1 MPEPP
6 PYLSLD
12 ARVEYLVSNDY
23 FAAESITEE
32 HRARLA
38 RMNFHSFLGYARNYR
53 KLRQDG
59 HLEGVSGTPDD
70 VFALIDLDHQVAAH
84 AFSAIRAAELR
95 LRATMVEC
103 YCEHH
108 DPHRAFLDPGTYN
121 AKSARD
127 DGAALVA
134 KLVDG
139 ALRYGEPYVANH
151 ISAAAKDAGLVPTP
165 KRFDWG
171 QSEAHTALLS
181 GLPLWAL
188 VDSMSLGTLGRLIE
202 TCKPIQD
209 EPPLWERI
217 AGELS
222 IHKSVFLT
230 SLVSMSN
237 TRNSI
242 AHHARLWMN
251 TTTNSPKR
259 HKRFA
264 KRLRGANNKSHYY
277 ALVNIAVFLEGESQT
292 SYLAELDRLTG
303 GSQPYAVGIRELPHR
318 PPSGT
323 PSHDAQS
330 GSSRPASG

>member
-12 ARVEYLVSNDY
+12 ERVEYLVQGNY
-23 FAAESITEE
+23 FTAGSVTEE
-32 HRARLA
+32 DRARLA

-53 KLRQDG
+53 NLRRDG
-59 HLEGVSGTPDD
+59 YLEGTTGTPDD
-70 VFALIDLDHQVAAH
+70 VFALVDRDHQVAAY

-95 LRATMVEC
+95 LRAATVEC

-108 DPHRAFLDPGTYN
+108 DPHEAFLDPGTYF
-121 AKSARD
+121 AKSDRD
-127 DGAALVA
+127 DGSALVA
-134 KLVDG
+134 KVVDG

-151 ISAAAKDAGLVPTP
+151 ISAAAKEAGLAEVP
-165 KRFDWG
+165 KRIDRS
-171 QSEAHTALLS
+171 QIDAHTALVS

-209 EPPLWERI
+209 EPPLWVRV
-217 AGELS
+217 ANELS

-242 AHHARLWMN
+242 AHHSRLWMN
-251 TTTNSPKR
+251 TTTNSPKKL
-259 HKRFA
+259 KRF
-264 KRLRGANNKSHYY
+264 KRRLRGADNKSHYY
-277 ALVNIAVFLEGESQT
+277 ALVNIAAFLGVDAQMP
-292 SYLAELDRLTG
+292 YLDELDRLIEE
-303 GSQPYAVGIRELPHR
+303 SQPYRVGLRELPH
-318 PPSGT
+318 
-323 PSHDAQS
+323 
-330 GSSRPASG
+330 

>member
-38 RMNFHSFLGYARNYR
+38 RMNFHSFMGYARNYR
-53 KLRQDG
+53 KLRQGG
-59 HLEGVSGTPDD
+59 HLEGVSGTPAD
-70 VFALIDLDHQVAAH
+70 VFALVDLDHRVATH
-84 AFSAIRAAELR
+84 AFSAIRAAELG
-95 LRATMVEC
+95 LRAATVEC

-108 DPHRAFLDPGTYN
+108 DPHRAFLDPGTYF
-121 AKSARD
+121 AKSESD

-134 KLVDG
+134 KVVDG

-151 ISAAAKDAGLVPTP
+151 ISAAAREAGLAEVP
-165 KRFDWG
+165 KRLDRS
-171 QSEAHTALLS
+171 QIDAHTALVS

-188 VDSMSLGTLGRLIE
+188 VDSMSIGTLGRLIE

-209 EPPLWERI
+209 ERPLWERI

-242 AHHARLWMN
+242 AHHSRLWMN
-251 TTTNSPKR
+251 TTTNSPK
-259 HKRFA
+259 KLNRFER
-264 KRLRGANNKSHYY
+264 RLRGADNKSHYY
-277 ALVNIAVFLEGESQT
+277 ALVNIAAFLGGDAQMP
-292 SYLAELDRLTG
+292 YLDELDRLIEE
-303 GSQPYAVGIRELPHR
+303 SQPYRVGLRELPH
-318 PPSGT
+318 
-323 PSHDAQS
+323 
-330 GSSRPASG
+330 